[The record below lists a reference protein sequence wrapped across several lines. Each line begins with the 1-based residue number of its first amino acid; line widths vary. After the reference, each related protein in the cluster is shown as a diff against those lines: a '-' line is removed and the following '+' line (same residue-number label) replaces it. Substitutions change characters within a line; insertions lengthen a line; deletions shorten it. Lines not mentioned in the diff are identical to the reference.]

1 MKSPIIE
8 IKKPCEVKLVTTSSD
23 KGKYCRVCEN
33 FVTDFTNKTPDE
45 ISVYLREN
53 MNGKVCGTF
62 NSWDLKSDR
71 KIDRLILYLN
81 NKKLKLVSLFMIGF
95 VVLSGCRVR
104 YRGIPSYAQDPR
116 TLNDNTTDTI
126 SRKNN

>member
-1 MKSPIIE
+1 MKYPTIE
-8 IKKPCEVKLVTTSSD
+8 IKKPCEVKLESSSN
-23 KGKYCRVCEN
+23 KGKYCRVCET
-33 FVTDFTNKTPDE
+33 FVVDFTNKTPDE
-45 ISVYLREN
+45 ISMYLKN
-53 MNGKVCGTF
+53 NKNNKVCGTF

-71 KIDRLILYLN
+71 TIDRLILYFN

-104 YRGIPSYAQDPR
+104 YRGAPSYAQDPR

-126 SRKNN
+126 SRKK